1 MIDSQATTSFI
12 EAYVAEADRTGDIQT
27 DVKKALIAALELTH
41 GGYTLDDLWK
51 RYQLSDIVTGD
62 PDVEGPPSQV
72 PPGFGGNH
80 PRHFL
85 PPDRIKNPDNTNGFP
100 TGGAYPDLQL
110 PDAYDSA
117 SVTTELTDY
126 VTNVPMSTTAAMGQ
140 FYNDG
145 LNSLMCDH
153 LTDQVKVITYSTAY
167 DASTASYGATDSE
180 EWDDAYNVVLDAAWF
195 NDDGTKLFYV
205 DNFRDDVVENTT
217 GTPYDLS
224 DTGMGTHTAVDFTS
238 ANLTA
243 VWNGFMNSDGTK
255 LYVIGSGAGGELIE
269 EYSLSTAWDITSAS
283 QVGVSPALTSRAECA
298 VLNGAGNK
306 IVWFDSGRVLRS
318 ISGSG
323 TIDNWTVDAE
333 TLTLTA
339 VIPSTAGGT
348 LNVDA
353 DGSLIIWCDDN
364 NIYKVPLL

>member
-167 DASTASYGATDSE
+167 DAST
-180 EWDDAYNVVLDAAWF
+180 
-195 NDDGTKLFYV
+195 

>member
-1 MIDSQATTSFI
+1 
-12 EAYVAEADRTGDIQT
+12 
-27 DVKKALIAALELTH
+27 
-41 GGYTLDDLWK
+41 
-51 RYQLSDIVTGD
+51 
-62 PDVEGPPSQV
+62 
-72 PPGFGGNH
+72 
-80 PRHFL
+80 
-85 PPDRIKNPDNTNGFP
+85 
-100 TGGAYPDLQL
+100 
-110 PDAYDSA
+110 
-117 SVTTELTDY
+117 
-126 VTNVPMSTTAAMGQ
+126 MGQ

-224 DTGMGTHTAVDFTS
+224 DTGMGTHTAVDFKS

-243 VWNGFMNSDGTK
+243 VWNGFMNLDGTK
-255 LYVIGSGAGGELIE
+255 LYVIGNGAGGELIE

-306 IVWFDSGRVLRS
+306 IVWFDSGRILRS

-323 TIDNWTVDAE
+323 TIDNWTEDTE

-339 VIPSTAGGT
+339 VIPSTATGT